1 MDIDVERLR
10 LMRHYQVTKIHIVG
24 VSEEEERERADNM
37 FFLKNIMAGGF
48 HSGSVVKNPLGNTG
62 DVGSIPNPERSQV
75 LWSA

>member
-37 FFLKNIMAGGF
+37 FFFKKYYGWGLPF
-48 HSGSVVKNPLGNTG
+48 WLSGKEPSWQHRRRGLNP
-62 DVGSIPNPERSQV
+62 
-75 LWSA
+75 

>member
-37 FFLKNIMAGGF
+37 FFLKNIMAGA
-48 HSGSVVKNPLGNTG
+48 
-62 DVGSIPNPERSQV
+62 SILAQ
-75 LWSA
+75 W